1 MIEPMAKIRLAC
13 PRALMDRVTAVLQE
27 TGVLHIESAPAE
39 ALQSPLRQQA
49 LDEPARRRKVE
60 MERLREELR
69 RLLLLLPDV
78 PPFESPDRAPGGLP
92 DLPEEAQKRL
102 ARLVRHVG
110 SRVDYLTGRLKECE
124 DELALLSKYEKAL
137 EALAPFLSL
146 IQKSEELDYLGVTIE
161 EDQSRNGALPPLLR
175 EMMAGVTDNRFEL
188 FHARLDERS
197 LAILLVFP
205 KACAAR
211 IRSLLW
217 EEGISE
223 LRLPASVSD
232 KPLGQALRII
242 LKKKMDLPLQAQ
254 RLRDKLADLA
264 RAWRK
269 DLARYQESVCQR
281 LEQIGAAALFYQTEL
296 ATLIFGWAPRRALG
310 DLTAKIARDFGGKV
324 VVEESPISRT
334 EWMTV
339 PVVLRNPGFLK
350 PFEVLTRLIA
360 LPRYGSIDPTPYLA
374 VFFPLFYGMILGD
387 VGYGLLIIGATL
399 IVRRLYSHHALVRDL
414 SLVFLLASGSSIFF
428 GLLFGELF
436 GALGE
441 RVGLHP
447 MLNRMEAFLP
457 LLYLSVGIGTFHIG
471 LGITLGAVWA
481 WRQGEWRECL
491 AKLGGILLVFGFACL
506 IAGLAGLL
514 PRQWMTFG
522 LAGLCLSLPIIF
534 GFGGAR
540 GAMELHNLVNVLSYL
555 RLMGIG
561 VASAALAYAANK
573 LGGLA
578 GHFLLAVIIGGTLHA
593 VNLVFGIFSP
603 AIQSLRLHYVEF
615 FENFFASGGRPYR
628 PFKRS
633 DQPSVIS
640 QRPAF

>member
-1 MIEPMAKIRLAC
+1 MIEPMAKLRLAC
-13 PRALMDRVTAVLQE
+13 PCSLADRVTAALQE
-27 TGVLHIESAPAE
+27 AGVLHIESAPAE
-39 ALQSPLRQQA
+39 ALQIPLRQQV
-49 LDEPARRRKVE
+49 LDEPARRRKIE
-60 MERLREELR
+60 MERLCEELR

-78 PPFESPDRAPGGLP
+78 PPLEPPGRKRGGP
-92 DLPEEAQKRL
+92 IDLTEEAKKRL
-102 ARLVRHVG
+102 ARLIRHVG

-146 IQKSEELDYLGVTIE
+146 IQESEELDYLGVTIE
-161 EDQSRNGALPPLLR
+161 EDQARDGTLLPLLR
-175 EMMAGVTDNRFEL
+175 EMMARVTDNRFEL

-205 KACAAR
+205 KAYAAR
-211 IRSLLW
+211 IRGLLW

-264 RAWRK
+264 RVWRH
-269 DLARYQESVCQR
+269 DFARYQEAVCRR
-281 LEQIGAAALFYQTEL
+281 LEQIDAAACFYQTEL
-296 ATLIFGWAPRRALG
+296 ATLIFGWAPRRALP
-310 DLTAKIARDFGGKV
+310 DLTATIARDFGGKV

-360 LPRYGSIDPTPYLA
+360 LPQYGSIDPTPYMA

-399 IVRRLYSHHALVRDL
+399 MVRRLYGHHALVRDL
-414 SLVFLLASGSSIFF
+414 SFVFLLASGASIFF

-436 GALGE
+436 GEFGE

-447 MLNRMEAFLP
+447 MLNRMDAFLP
-457 LLYLSVGIGTFHIG
+457 LLYLSVGIGTFHIV

-481 WRQGEWRECL
+481 WRQGEWHECV
-491 AKLGGILLVFGFACL
+491 AKLGGILLVLGFICF

-514 PRQWMTFG
+514 PRQWVTFG

-561 VASAALAYAANK
+561 VASAALAFAANK
-573 LGGLA
+573 LGGMVGNLLLA
-578 GHFLLAVIIGGTLHA
+578 GAIGGALHA
-593 VNLVFGIFSP
+593 VNLVFGLLSP

-615 FENFFASGGRPYR
+615 FENFFAPGGRPYK
-628 PFKRS
+628 PFR
-633 DQPSVIS
+633 
-640 QRPAF
+640 RAT